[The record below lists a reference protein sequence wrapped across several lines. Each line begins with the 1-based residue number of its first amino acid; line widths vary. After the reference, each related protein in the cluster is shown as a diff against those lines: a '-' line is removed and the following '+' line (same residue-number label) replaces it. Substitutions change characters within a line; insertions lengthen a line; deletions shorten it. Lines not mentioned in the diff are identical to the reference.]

1 MIDKNRAHLNAFLSF
16 QRIAPGMAVLF
27 LVLCAGCGSS
37 PYPPVPDW
45 QRNIEVDYDYILGPG
60 DAVSVFVWGN
70 EELSTMGTIRP
81 DGKFT
86 THLVED
92 IQASGKTT
100 TQLARDIEMR
110 YSEYVRQPVVSVSVS
125 GFVGV
130 PEQSVRVVGEAVD
143 PKRIPYKKHMRLI
156 DLMIQAGG
164 LTPYAD
170 GNKSVLV
177 RVVDGEQV
185 TYSLR
190 LDDLIRDGDISADMA
205 VMPGDILII
214 AESWF

>member
-1 MIDKNRAHLNAFLSF
+1 
-16 QRIAPGMAVLF
+16 
-27 LVLCAGCGSS
+27 
-37 PYPPVPDW
+37 
-45 QRNIEVDYDYILGPG
+45 
-60 DAVSVFVWGN
+60 
-70 EELSTMGTIRP
+70 MGAIRP
-81 DGKFT
+81 DGKFST
-86 THLVED
+86 RLVED
-92 IQASGKTT
+92 IQASGKTS

-110 YSEYVRQPVVSVSVS
+110 YAEYVRQPVVSVTVG

-130 PEQSVRVVGEAVD
+130 PEQSVRVVGEAVE
-143 PKRIPYKKHMRLI
+143 PKRIPYSKHMRLI

-177 RVVDGEQV
+177 RIVDGEEI